1 MIHRIRYNPAFL
13 PEDALLAGF
22 SVRQDELRELLGSIR
37 RSGASANEHVL
48 VVGAR
53 GSGKS
58 TLLRVA
64 GANVRR
70 DPTLGAAWFPLFY
83 AEESYEVASAAEF
96 WLEALLHL
104 GDATRDNRW
113 ATEWRDARV
122 LRDDTRLE
130 ARALAA
136 LRRFHHE
143 SGKRLLL
150 FVENFDMLVGQIPE
164 RDAAAIRKVLQGEP
178 WVMLVASAVR
188 RFPGVDEPDQP
199 MFELFRRLQLDP
211 LDAPAVDTAWHGLTG
226 NHIGERRAEAV
237 RILTGGNLRML
248 TLLAGFA
255 RGTTLGDLMGSLEAL
270 VDEHTDHFKDNI
282 EALDG
287 QNRRAFLAAAA
298 LWRPASVKELADEAR
313 LDARVVSTVV
323 SRLVDQGRL
332 EIVGKRGKNNLYQVA
347 ERLYNIYYLM
357 RRRGGPDASVR
368 ALVDFIL
375 HYYEPTDLPCVVAR
389 IAEDGCAPGG
399 AWRAEHLH
407 AVAGTVEALV
417 AQPAALAAV
426 LGQLPG
432 AFFEQEDRPAGVK
445 RIERSPR
452 GLAALLRRPDGEKYV
467 AEAERVVH
475 RAFQA
480 LVRGSGVGTPGFAE
494 KVELAMALLE
504 RAGASR
510 LPAEALTV
518 AVMGSS
524 REELEELLGQPGV
537 TERLASIFRLGW
549 LLSQRERSPADI
561 DWALGSGPL
570 EPDEDD
576 LDELRVTTFVLHPA
590 RHAEGVTFAAA
601 ALARTGGRPVCAGL
615 VARSWFAESALSP
628 SQIDLLAAIARD
640 YADDPSIAPWALMAL
655 APRGKL
661 DRAAVSPGDSVWAAG
676 ALVLDAG
683 VRRDLEAAWVAALA
697 AREAMPSEA
706 HVQSYLAHAA
716 LWTGRTTEAARLA
729 RDLVQAR
736 PDWRIAWQ
744 LLGAADPEEAAQRVS
759 REQSTGGEC
768 QLAVLSGAAASI
780 TPPPGALVEL
790 AERLLPTDL
799 RSRVTLGTTLAKAGR
814 VDDAARAWR
823 PLLQDLDFVSANLET
838 ATGDVVRLA
847 ASGAERVLLEG
858 LRDGPTA
865 LALAPAVVALQL
877 LTGEEV
883 AAPAEVSEIAR
894 DIERRVR
901 TLRANGGIWASRVV
915 LDFEFPVPP
924 TPTLKFVP
932 PPAPKPRRARSPHR
946 SPPPAEA

>member
-1 MIHRIRYNPAFL
+1 LIHRIRYNPAFL

-375 HYYEPTDLPCVVAR
+375 HYSEPTDLPCVVAR

-467 AEAERVVH
+467 AERGGDAGVCGEGGACHGFAGARGGL
-475 RAFQA
+475 QA
-480 LVRGSGVGTPGFAE
+480 AGRGVDGRRDGELAGGTRGTPGTARGDGAACIDLPTW
-494 KVELAMALLE
+494 LATLATRAVSGRHRLGVGKRATGAGRGRSGRAASDDIRPSPGAPRRGSDLRRR
-504 RAGASR
+504 RAGEDRWAACVRRARGTFLVRRIGALAFPDRPPRRHRAR
-510 LPAEALTV
+510 LRGRPFDCALGAHGARAARQARSGGCV
-518 AVMGSS
+518 
-524 REELEELLGQPGV
+524 PG
-537 TERLASIFRLGW
+537 RLR
-549 LLSQRERSPADI
+549 
-561 DWALGSGPL
+561 LGSGSL
-570 EPDEDD
+570 G
-576 LDELRVTTFVLHPA
+576 LGR
-590 RHAEGVTFAAA
+590 
-601 ALARTGGRPVCAGL
+601 GRP
-615 VARSWFAESALSP
+615 P
-628 SQIDLLAAIARD
+628 
-640 YADDPSIAPWALMAL
+640 
-655 APRGKL
+655 
-661 DRAAVSPGDSVWAAG
+661 
-676 ALVLDAG
+676 
-683 VRRDLEAAWVAALA
+683 
-697 AREAMPSEA
+697 
-706 HVQSYLAHAA
+706 
-716 LWTGRTTEAARLA
+716 
-729 RDLVQAR
+729 
-736 PDWRIAWQ
+736 
-744 LLGAADPEEAAQRVS
+744 
-759 REQSTGGEC
+759 
-768 QLAVLSGAAASI
+768 
-780 TPPPGALVEL
+780 
-790 AERLLPTDL
+790 
-799 RSRVTLGTTLAKAGR
+799 
-814 VDDAARAWR
+814 
-823 PLLQDLDFVSANLET
+823 
-838 ATGDVVRLA
+838 
-847 ASGAERVLLEG
+847 
-858 LRDGPTA
+858 
-865 LALAPAVVALQL
+865 
-877 LTGEEV
+877 
-883 AAPAEVSEIAR
+883 
-894 DIERRVR
+894 
-901 TLRANGGIWASRVV
+901 
-915 LDFEFPVPP
+915 
-924 TPTLKFVP
+924 
-932 PPAPKPRRARSPHR
+932 
-946 SPPPAEA
+946 